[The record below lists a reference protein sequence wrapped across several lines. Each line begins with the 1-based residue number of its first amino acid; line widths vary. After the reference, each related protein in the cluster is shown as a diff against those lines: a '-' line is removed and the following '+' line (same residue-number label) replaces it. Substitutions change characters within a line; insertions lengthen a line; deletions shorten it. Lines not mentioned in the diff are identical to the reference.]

1 HLVSALMF
9 GVKYGVIQCPR
20 RGMSLGLGI
29 LAACCGHAPRPAES
43 RMATALAPACPLN
56 APGAC
61 RVGCD
66 ADPPRKT
73 FDAAPDLSGINVTG
87 LRGSVIAEVLVDET
101 GEVKG
106 VCVLR
111 SVREDVDLRAVD
123 AIRQWRFEP
132 TRLRRPAA
140 RGALVPVVM
149 TVSASIGR

>member
-1 HLVSALMF
+1 
-9 GVKYGVIQCPR
+9 
-20 RGMSLGLGI
+20 
-29 LAACCGHAPRPAES
+29 
-43 RMATALAPACPLN
+43 MANSLAPACHLN

-66 ADPPRKT
+66 ADPPKKT
-73 FDAAPDLSGINVTG
+73 LDVAPDLSGINVTG
-87 LRGSVIAEVLVDET
+87 LRGSVIAEVLVDQT

-132 TRLRRPAA
+132 TRLRRQAA
-140 RGALVPVVM
+140 RGALVPMVM
-149 TVSASIGR
+149 TVSVSIGRSPTRLRS